1 MTIKHDAILP
11 YFECG
16 PLIITLWPDKETY
29 EFNNNTEIVIARDL
43 DNIYKKR
50 INLPNLIP
58 RLQSDSLENALEL
71 GNVLTKPE
79 IESLEKEKAVI
90 IKYLKNCHEGNLDD
104 S

>member
-16 PLIITLWPDKETY
+16 PLIITLWPDRGTY
-29 EFNNNTEIVIARDL
+29 EFNNNTEIVIAKDL
-43 DNIYKKR
+43 NDVYKKQ

-58 RLQSDSLENALEL
+58 RLESESLEKVLEL

-79 IESLEKEKAVI
+79 IESLEKEKATI
-90 IKYLKNCHEGNLDD
+90 IKYLKNCHEGKLDN
-104 S
+104 